1 MYYNKYFSYNSINI
15 KNIWMGIKQIVTLKP
30 KSLNSPNKIIKNN
43 SIVTDAKLIANAF
56 NDYFSNVGN
65 EIANSLPATNISPLN
80 FMDSKPI
87 NSFCLFP
94 VTQQEMELE
103 IHKLK
108 VEKSSGPF
116 SIPTKLL
123 KLLKCFLSKPLE
135 IIFNISLNFGI
146 VPDKFKVARVVPV
159 FKKGSSTQLNNYR
172 PISLL
177 PIFNRILENLMY
189 KRLIYFI
196 EKNNVLLDNQFGFR
210 SNHSTIQTITL
221 LTDKIVK
228 RNREKLLLLWDIS

>member
-108 VEKSSGPF
+108 VAKSSGPF
-116 SIPTKLL
+116 SIPTKQL

-210 SNHSTIQTITL
+210 SNHSTIQTIAL